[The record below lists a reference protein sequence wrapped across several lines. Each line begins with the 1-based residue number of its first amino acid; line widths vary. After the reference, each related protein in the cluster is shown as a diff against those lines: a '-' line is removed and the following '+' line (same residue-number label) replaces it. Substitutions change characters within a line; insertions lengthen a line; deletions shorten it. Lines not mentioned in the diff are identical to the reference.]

1 MPGEHDPRRAAGALA
16 ACLLAT
22 LLVTAC
28 AQSPALPQRGQQPA
42 AAGRHAAAP
51 AHDAAAA
58 LAMAAPQIDEAA
70 ARAVYAGART
80 YSGTLLCAGCAPRR
94 LTLTVFPDG
103 TFRMLEVLEEGA
115 GMRVVHDI
123 GRWSASADAPDT
135 IALHGDTAAA
145 RLLRR
150 VAPDGLAIV
159 DNEGREIRGL
169 GNAALARAPQIDP
182 LSGPVRLAGSY
193 LHENGRPV
201 FVDCLTGRRLPV
213 VEAPPASGAAQA
225 LRLLAAARAA
235 LDDAQRAVGDSPGDP
250 VFAIV
255 RGYLVPQLGSSGE
268 PGGEAL
274 VIAAFERAM
283 RTGRCEDVVR
293 RAP

>member
-1 MPGEHDPRRAAGALA
+1 MLPTRSR
-16 ACLLAT
+16 CTAT
-22 LLVTAC
+22 R
-28 AQSPALPQRGQQPA
+28 PQRDCCVGSRPT
-42 AAGRHAAAP
+42 
-51 AHDAAAA
+51 A
-58 LAMAAPQIDEAA
+58 L
-70 ARAVYAGART
+70 RSSTTRGARFAAWAT
-80 YSGTLLCAGCAPRR
+80 PR
-94 LTLTVFPDG
+94 
-103 TFRMLEVLEEGA
+103 
-115 GMRVVHDI
+115 
-123 GRWSASADAPDT
+123 S
-135 IALHGDTAAA
+135 
-145 RLLRR
+145 
-150 VAPDGLAIV
+150 
-159 DNEGREIRGL
+159 
-169 GNAALARAPQIDP
+169 RAPQIDP

-255 RGYLVPQLGSSGE
+255 RGYLVPQLESSGE